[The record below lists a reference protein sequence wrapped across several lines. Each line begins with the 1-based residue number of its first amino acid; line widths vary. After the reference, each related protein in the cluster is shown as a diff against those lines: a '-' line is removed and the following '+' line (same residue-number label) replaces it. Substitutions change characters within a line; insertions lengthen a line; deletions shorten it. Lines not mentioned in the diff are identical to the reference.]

1 MSSVDRDRIE
11 AAVSEILAA
20 IGEDP
25 AREGLQETPRRV
37 AELFAELYGGVGQD
51 PADALG
57 QAFPAPDAPAAES
70 TPAAPA
76 TPPVTAAPDAA
87 HPAESPVVPA
97 GQPVLMRGIAFRSVC
112 EHHLLPF
119 EGVAHVAY
127 VPDRV
132 VAGLG
137 GIIRV
142 VESAS
147 SRPQLQE
154 RLTDDIAEAL
164 ERGLGAR
171 GVLVVLDATHGCVTA
186 RGARQTGSSTVTL
199 AARGELADP
208 AARAEITAL
217 IGQAKVPTGPAPE
230 PTGPAAERIGSATE
244 SAGWAVE
251 PTGWARAPID
261 TAERAQEG
269 GPR

>member
-25 AREGLQETPRRV
+25 ARAGLQETPRRV
-37 AELFAELYGGVGQD
+37 AELFAELYGGVGED

-57 QAFPAPDAPAAES
+57 QAFPAPDAAHP
-70 TPAAPA
+70 
-76 TPPVTAAPDAA
+76 AAPDAA
-87 HPAESPVVPA
+87 HPPVPDVPHSAASAVSPS

-127 VPDRV
+127 VPGRV

-137 GIIRV
+137 GVIRV

-154 RLTDDIAEAL
+154 RLTDDIAEAI

-171 GVLVVLDATHGCVTA
+171 GVLVVLDAKHGCVTA
-186 RGARQTGSSTVTL
+186 RGSRQTGSTTVTL

-217 IGQAKVPTGPAPE
+217 IGAAGAAPTLAAPTPAT
-230 PTGPAAERIGSATE
+230 PTAA
-244 SAGWAVE
+244 
-251 PTGWARAPID
+251 AP
-261 TAERAQEG
+261 G
-269 GPR
+269 GDPR